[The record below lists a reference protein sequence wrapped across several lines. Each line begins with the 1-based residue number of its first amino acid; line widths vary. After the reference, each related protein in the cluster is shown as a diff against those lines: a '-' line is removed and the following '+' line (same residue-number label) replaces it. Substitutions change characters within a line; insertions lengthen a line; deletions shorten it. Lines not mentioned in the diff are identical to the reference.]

1 MTLILDVFSYSWLL
15 ISNLDQRYGTL
26 NWCNI
31 HHSTHVWCLLQC
43 LVQSFRHIPLGRASP
58 FPIEPHVLQLSL
70 GGELFFWRCG
80 RSWNYHK
87 AKGDNKVNN
96 RLEGLVGLGVFVAS
110 TLSLWHAIVF
120 SNVLVTPP
128 SWELINILDDD
139 SCLSPNSSSSAQR
152 SLTNFIEYF
161 SPEKDHKI

>member
-1 MTLILDVFSYSWLL
+1 M
-15 ISNLDQRYGTL
+15 
-26 NWCNI
+26 
-31 HHSTHVWCLLQC
+31 
-43 LVQSFRHIPLGRASP
+43 
-58 FPIEPHVLQLSL
+58 LQLSL